1 MENTNLETQ
10 NQNLEGQTTET
21 QQQEGQV
28 KMYTEAEMQ
37 QYADRRVTQAMKTA
51 EQKQLKKERE
61 AEKLSRMN
69 EHEKLEY
76 QLQLREEAIAE
87 KEKALALMEN
97 KAEASKILA
106 EKGLST
112 ELVDFIVAEDAET
125 MNNNIKILSQAFDRS
140 VKAEIE
146 KRLASKAPRQN
157 LPLDKPIGQAEF
169 RKMGAVQL
177 AMLQRDNP
185 ELYEQLSKH

>member
-1 MENTNLETQ
+1 MEQNTNVETQ
-10 NQNLEGQTTET
+10 NNEGQVNTET
-21 QQQEGQV
+21 NEGQV

-51 EQKQLKKERE
+51 EKNQLKKERE
-61 AEKLSRMN
+61 AEKLSKMN
-69 EHEKLEY
+69 EQEKIEY
-76 QLQLREEAIAE
+76 QLQLREEAIAAKE
-87 KEKALALMEN
+87 KELALLEN

-106 EKGLST
+106 EKGLSA

-125 MNNNIKILSQAFDRS
+125 MNNNIKILSQAFDKS
-140 VKAEIE
+140 VKAEVE

-157 LPLDKPIGQAEF
+157 LPLDKPIGQTEF